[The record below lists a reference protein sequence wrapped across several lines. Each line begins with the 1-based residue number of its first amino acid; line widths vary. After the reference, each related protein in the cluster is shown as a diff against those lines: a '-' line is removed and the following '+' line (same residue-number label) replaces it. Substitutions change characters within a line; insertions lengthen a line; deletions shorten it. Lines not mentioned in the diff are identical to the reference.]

1 MTFACLGTGVGSRRH
16 VAIGPAW
23 LLPGGEIVITPRW
36 VTASETDSEL
46 ERFRAAMRDARGELR
61 AIREQIPE
69 DTPSDIVAFIDTHL
83 LILQDDALSNVVES
97 LIREEGCAA
106 EWALQ
111 LRREALLKV
120 FDAVEDPY
128 LRTRRDDINHLV
140 NQVLKLLTGQRRDL
154 DDNDA
159 LDGGIVVA
167 HDISP
172 ADIFVLKRHRIA
184 GLVTELGGPM
194 SHTAILANSLGIPA
208 VVGARHVASL
218 LRDRELLIVDA
229 DNGTVLAEADPGIL
243 AWYHRRLREER
254 GEDAALHALL
264 TLPAITRDGVEIEL
278 MANIELPEDVELVH
292 RSGADGIGLY
302 RTEWLYMNRDTP
314 PDEEEHFAVYQRV
327 LEQLDGKPVVF
338 RTLDLGA
345 DKWCENLPSQGCRN
359 PALGLR
365 AIRLCLTEPELFLPQ
380 LRALLRASALGPLR
394 IMLPMLSSVDE
405 VRQVRAL
412 IASTQRQLRRDGL
425 AFDPEVPLGGMIE
438 VPAAALICEPL
449 ARELDFLSIGTNDL
463 IQYTLAIDRMDEEV
477 TYLYDPTHPALLQ
490 LIRNILR
497 AGAETGT
504 PVSMC
509 GEMAGETQYTRLLL
523 GLGLTRFSMQPSAL
537 LPVKQR
543 VLDADTEQLDRA
555 LRVACASNDADIIRG
570 VLDDLDGSCG

>member
-1 MTFACLGTGVGSRRH
+1 MTFACQGTGVGSRGRI
-16 VAIGPAW
+16 AIGPARV
-23 LLPGGEIVITPRW
+23 LSGGEITISPRW
-36 VTASETDSEL
+36 VTASETEAEL
-46 ERFRAAMRDARGELR
+46 QRFRRAMHDARDELR
-61 AIREQIPE
+61 AIRDQIPE
-69 DTPSDIVAFIDTHL
+69 DTPSDIVSFIDTHL
-83 LILQDDALSNVVES
+83 LILQDDALSSVVET
-97 LIREEGCAA
+97 LIRDEGCAA

-120 FDAVEDPY
+120 FDAVSDPY

-140 NQVLKLLTGQRRDL
+140 DQVLKLLTGQHHRI
-154 DDNDA
+154 DDEGR
-159 LDGGIVVA
+159 LDGGIVVG

-208 VVGARHVASL
+208 VVGARHVASML
-218 LRDRELLIVDA
+218 HDDEMLILDA
-229 DNGTVLAEADPGIL
+229 ENGTVLAEADAGIL
-243 AWYHRRLREER
+243 DWYHRRLRAER
-254 GEDAALHALL
+254 GEAAALHALL
-264 TLPAITRDGVEIEL
+264 STPAITQDGVEIEL
-278 MANIELPEDVELVH
+278 MANIELPEDVDQVH
-292 RSGADGIGLY
+292 QCGAAGIGLY
-302 RTEWLYMNRDTP
+302 RTEWLFMNRDHL
-314 PDEEEHFAVYQRV
+314 PDEEEHFEAYRRV
-327 LEQLDGKPVVF
+327 LDGLDGKPVIF

-345 DKWCENLPSQGCRN
+345 DKWCENLPSEGCRN

-380 LRALLRASALGPLR
+380 LRALLRVSALGPVR

-405 VRQVRAL
+405 VRQIRAL
-412 IASTQRQLRRDGL
+412 IETTQRQLRRDGL
-425 AFDPEVPLGGMIE
+425 AYDAEVPLGGMIE
-438 VPAAALICEPL
+438 VPAAALICDLL

-477 TYLYDPTHPALLQ
+477 TYLYEPTHPALLQ
-490 LIRNILR
+490 LIRNVIR
-497 AGAETGT
+497 AGAANDT

-509 GEMAGETQYTRLLL
+509 GEMAGETRFTRLLL

-537 LPVKQR
+537 LPVKQLI
-543 VLDADTEQLDRA
+543 LDSDTGQLDRM

-570 VLDDLDGSCG
+570 VLDDINALP